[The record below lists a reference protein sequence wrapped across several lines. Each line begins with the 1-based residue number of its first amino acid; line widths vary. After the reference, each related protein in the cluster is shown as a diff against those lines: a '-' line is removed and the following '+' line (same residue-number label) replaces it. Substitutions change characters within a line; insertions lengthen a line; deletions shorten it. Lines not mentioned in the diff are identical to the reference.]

1 LETKKLS
8 LLSKWRMERCEL
20 FTTKDSYTDL
30 QLEAHLPRHAD
41 IRARIKAE
49 QAEMFSKTTWQVG
62 KLASP
67 LKENLFRFLSKHG
80 GNCEEEQVPSELAH
94 LLVDG

>member
-1 LETKKLS
+1 
-8 LLSKWRMERCEL
+8 MERCEL

-30 QLEAHLPRHAD
+30 QLEAPLPSQAD
-41 IRARIKAE
+41 IRARVKAE

-62 KLASP
+62 KLVGP
-67 LKENLFRFLSKHG
+67 LKDNLFSFLSKHG
-80 GNCEEEQVPSELAH
+80 GNWEEEQVPSELAH